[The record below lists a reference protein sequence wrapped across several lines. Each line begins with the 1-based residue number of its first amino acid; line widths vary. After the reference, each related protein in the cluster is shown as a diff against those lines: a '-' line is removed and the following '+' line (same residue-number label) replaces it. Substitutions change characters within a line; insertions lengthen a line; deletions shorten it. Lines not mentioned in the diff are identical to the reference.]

1 MLLITNGQIID
12 PKITAKIQPLIEKG
26 SMPAVHGIIVHQT
39 GGANAA
45 SAFSSYANGQS
56 GAHLLIDKDGTMY
69 QTARL
74 NKSTWHIG
82 KLQSR
87 CVAELKCA
95 KPKVWDP
102 SGTHKAELAKAW
114 PLRYPSNADSIG
126 IEIVGLF
133 DAAKNQYESVTAQQN
148 ASLAWLVSELQI
160 ALQLQTSEVF
170 RHPQVSYKQPSEASS
185 AKW

>member
-1 MLLITNGQIID
+1 MLLITNGRIVDAKVID
-12 PKITAKIQPLIEKG
+12 KVQPLIEKG
-26 SMPAVHGIIVHQT
+26 AMATVHGIIVHQT
-39 GGANAA
+39 GGATAA
-45 SAFSSYANGQS
+45 SAFSSYAKGQS

-74 NKSTWHIG
+74 NQSAWHIG

-95 KPKVWDP
+95 KPKTWDP
-102 SGTHKAELAKAW
+102 SGTHKAEIAKAW

-133 DAAKNQYESVTAQQN
+133 DVKANQYESVTVEQN
-148 ASLAWLVSELQI
+148 ASLAWLIKELQVTLTLN
-160 ALQLQTSEVF
+160 ATEVF
-170 RHPQVSYKQPSEASS
+170 RHPQVSYKQPSEAST